1 MRYARFAV
9 LGSGSALVMACF
21 VACSTASNN
30 PKNPSGGSGP
40 VGASTTVSSGGPS
53 STGTGSGGDAGT
65 GGGGGTGGSL
75 DAGPA
80 RTRPLILIALTGS
93 NALAETAAWDD
104 QWTYVRA
111 NLDGFWGNNAGIS
124 PQDEAALWKKI
135 NGRLL
140 ISEWDSVDQADFVS
154 PVLFTAA
161 EPYMPGIVVDRQQI
175 CLYTNDLSNW
185 NGTTIAEANANYVTN
200 PSVVPATNRF
210 QSVCTG
216 YDPQAVGALLGVGDA
231 GPIVAAGAA
240 AEIGD
245 GGDAGA
251 AIAAYEASAGT
262 FVELLSPLA
271 TGGVWATQVEAL
283 WQATHAKGGR
293 FIWFNSITTTT
304 TPEEWLAN
312 TQTAYQNFK
321 ALGLIQPNDVI
332 ALVNYGGQMPSV
344 PEVLPDGGAAA
355 TTTGIAYWLLH
366 QE

>member
-1 MRYARFAV
+1 M
-9 LGSGSALVMACF
+9 
-21 VACSTASNN
+21 
-30 PKNPSGGSGP
+30 
-40 VGASTTVSSGGPS
+40 
-53 STGTGSGGDAGT
+53 GSGGHAGT
-65 GGGGGTGGSL
+65 GGGAAGTGGTGGSA
-75 DAGPA
+75 DAGPQ

-135 NGRLL
+135 DGRLL
-140 ISEWDSVDQADFVS
+140 ISEWDSVDKADFVS
-154 PVLFTAA
+154 PTLFTAA
-161 EPYMPGIVVDRQQI
+161 EPFMPGIVVDRQQI
-175 CLYTNDLSNW
+175 CLFTTDLW
-185 NGTTIAEANANYVTN
+185 DWDGTTIADAIANYVTN
-200 PSVVPATNRF
+200 PSVMPATNRF

-216 YDPQAVGALLGVGDA
+216 FEPQAVGALLGVGDA
-231 GPIVAAGAA
+231 GPIVEAGAA

-251 AIAAYEASAGT
+251 AIAAYEASSAT

-271 TGGVWATQVEAL
+271 TGGVWADQVAAL
-283 WQATHAKGGR
+283 WKATHEKGGR

-304 TPEEWLAN
+304 TPEDWLAS

-321 ALGLIQPNDVI
+321 AQGLIQPNDVI
-332 ALVNYGGQMPSV
+332 ALVNYNGQIPSV